1 MNHHMLCRKCSNII
15 DIDNECPNIGKV
27 LESGHKVEKV
37 HGYFK
42 GICKKCIKK
51 DLDQNEA

>member
-1 MNHHMLCRKCSNII
+1 M
-15 DIDNECPNIGKV
+15 GKM

-51 DLDQNEA
+51 GVESK

>member
-1 MNHHMLCRKCSNII
+1 MHHHLLCKICGNVV
-15 DIDNECPNIGKV
+15 DIDFECPNIQKIMKEGYRI
-27 LESGHKVEKV
+27 EEV

-51 DLDQNEA
+51 DG